1 MASSYDVKEA
11 ETRREAPSRG
21 YRDYDDGRRSQRLPE
36 DPHPEMGPPP
46 AMPRSGSNPLTNRLR
61 DVRIGNKLAFGFGV
75 LLALLLC
82 VAGVGYSGARKT
94 SAAVLDL
101 LQTDAKLQQ
110 LYMDAALY
118 SLELRRYEKDSIL
131 ALEKPADLPKAM
143 DNWKSIDERMHE
155 RLDQIEKNVAR
166 GDDRDTLESIR
177 AALRDYEQA
186 FQDVMQKAQ
195 HEENGKAAS
204 ANRSRQANEALQ
216 PSKNAI
222 HFVEEHLRQEAT
234 ERASRMDDRQKTM
247 ELQIRRSAL
256 VIFGF
261 VFVGL
266 CFGGAISVATT
277 RSITQPV
284 ALAVEAT
291 EKILRGERDVELDV
305 GRKDEMGRLMV
316 AVKQMSE
323 EFQSRVVSMGKTE
336 AANQETAENVTAVN
350 RVLEAV
356 TRAAT
361 SAEAARMALDTVKD
375 AFGWAYGSYW
385 TVDPKDN
392 ALHFSVESGSVNEE
406 FRRVTMEAS
415 FREGEG
421 LSGRAWKARELYF
434 VEDLGELKDCVR
446 APVARRAGVKS
457 GIAFPIVLDGKVAGT
472 MDFFAMET
480 LHPSEGR
487 LEALRNVGKLVSGA
501 FERISIAQ
509 RQEDAAQNVSA
520 VNRVLESVTRA
531 STSQEAARMALDTV
545 KDAFGWAYGSYWTV
559 DPKDN
564 ALHFSVE
571 SGSVNEEFRRVTM
584 EASFREGE
592 GLSGRAWKAR
602 ELYFV
607 EDLGELKDCVR
618 APVAR
623 RAGVKSGIA
632 FPLVLDGKVAGTMDF
647 FAMETLYPS
656 QERLDALKNV
666 GRLVSGAFTRIG
678 GAERDHQTQLELR
691 QKVDSILGVVQAA
704 AKGDLTQDVTVAGAD
719 AIGQMGE
726 GLQGFF
732 SNLRGSVSA
741 IARNSHGLASA
752 SEELSAVSQQMSVA
766 AEETSSQAN
775 VVSAAAEQVD
785 KNLQTVATGTE
796 EMSASIKEIAKNASE
811 AAKVASSAVGV
822 ADRTNQTVT
831 KLGES
836 SAEIGEVIK
845 VITSIA
851 QQTNLLALNATI
863 EAARAGEAGKGFA
876 VVANE
881 VKELAKETAKATE
894 DISRKIET
902 IQADTKEAVEA
913 IGSIS
918 AIINQVNQ
926 ISATIATAVEEQNAT
941 TNEMS
946 RNVSEAARGSGE
958 ITKNITGVAEAAQSA
973 THGANDSQ
981 QAAQQLARMANE
993 LKELTVKFKY

>member
-36 DPHPEMGPPP
+36 DPHPEMGPPL
-46 AMPRSGSNPLTNRLR
+46 ATPRSGSNPLTNWLR

-155 RLDQIEKNVAR
+155 RLDQIEKSLAR

-291 EKILRGERDVELDV
+291 EKILRGERDVELEV

-361 SAEAARMALDTVKD
+361 SA
-375 AFGWAYGSYW
+375 
-385 TVDPKDN
+385 
-392 ALHFSVESGSVNEE
+392 
-406 FRRVTMEAS
+406 
-415 FREGEG
+415 
-421 LSGRAWKARELYF
+421 
-434 VEDLGELKDCVR
+434 
-446 APVARRAGVKS
+446 
-457 GIAFPIVLDGKVAGT
+457 
-472 MDFFAMET
+472 
-480 LHPSEGR
+480 
-487 LEALRNVGKLVSGA
+487 
-501 FERISIAQ
+501 
-509 RQEDAAQNVSA
+509 
-520 VNRVLESVTRA
+520 
-531 STSQEAARMALDTV
+531 EAARMALDTV

-845 VITSIA
+845 VIASIA